1 MIKALPKQLRVQFV
15 PAPDAAR
22 AIRDWIDE
30 HYPDLPGSGSQQKP
44 NLPPVDEDGT
54 TVGWPDLAHVFTKAA
69 IATKG
74 AQIHPEVLGPELVE
88 RLSRIS
94 GSRSRWSSNCRPA
107 STLVDA
113 GMRAAPSR
121 CWVCPRI

>member
-15 PAPDAAR
+15 PFPDAAR

-30 HYPDLPGSGSQQKP
+30 HTSIQAGLGLQQKP

-74 AQIHPEVLGPELVE
+74 AQIHPGSVGAGTGRASFPVSQSQ
-88 RLSRIS
+88 RLC
-94 GSRSRWSSNCRPA
+94 GAATA
-107 STLVDA
+107 SH
-113 GMRAAPSR
+113 G
-121 CWVCPRI
+121 